1 MVKKGKYFLVPFWL
15 AFTRNYSNFGAQLLA
30 QFFLDILEV
39 SQVVGITKSMLA
51 LTVRQ
56 TDAVGLQSPQILQ
69 YTKVFQ
75 DVAAAIGVQVSIGL
89 VVSRGSVQP
98 VLFAT
103 GSEWYHPGG

>member
-1 MVKKGKYFLVPFWL
+1 
-15 AFTRNYSNFGAQLLA
+15 
-30 QFFLDILEV
+30 
-39 SQVVGITKSMLA
+39 MLA

-56 TDAVGLQSPQILQ
+56 ADAVGLQSPQILK
-69 YTKVFQ
+69 YPKVFQ
-75 DVAAAIGVQVSIGL
+75 GVAAAIGVQVSIGL